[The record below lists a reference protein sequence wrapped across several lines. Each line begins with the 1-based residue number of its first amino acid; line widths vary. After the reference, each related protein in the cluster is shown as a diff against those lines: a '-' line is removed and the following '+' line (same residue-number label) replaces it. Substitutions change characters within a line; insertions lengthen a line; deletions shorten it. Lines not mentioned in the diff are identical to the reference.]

1 MYWLICMQG
10 EVLFQFGLF
19 NRKFLLFVRVILK
32 VINYIVI
39 FVLLVYDL
47 LVSMVIIY
55 IFLKVVGFICQV
67 LNDLVQLGY
76 VNFIL

>member
-39 FVLLVYDL
+39 FVFMVYDL